1 MRVFCIFLLFLLSQ
15 SISAQDKGSITFKVD
30 VVSKPENHLSGWDG
44 KKVAEKLHTGEGFSV
59 YVPPILA
66 CSFADEKII
75 NLGEDVLF
83 QMLLRAWC
91 QHRPV
96 VLTPDAIWMV
106 ISQGFSHY
114 VNQNPEKMRR
124 MLVDHEG
131 KKDLDVWIDVNPFS
145 GQADWAGIISNWTSQ
160 IDKYSSKGLAS
171 TLVADFSTTGVNER
185 IASEVT
191 LMDAVK
197 PYFDYNLFYIVCGIP
212 SITLTG
218 TPQDWQKVLDKT
230 LALKEFGMGWWVSD
244 LEPILKQF
252 IKASEGSP
260 DLSFWKD
267 IVKKTRPQ
275 TIQGPTCGK
284 KPVTLTEFDGW
295 FLKLF
300 PYDGKGRTPGK
311 VTIGSNMLRETVC
324 VPFKCKEVTPS
335 GDIVSESDLELVAGL
350 VGITEDIA
358 TFALTPK
365 IGWFV
370 RVPESKESKEKNNAE
385 TFPEIT
391 MESSLKYWSDGP
403 LTLEDFTSRK
413 SEWPKVSNLEYGV
426 SYNMEK
432 HKKGN
437 TVFYYPS
444 FDVYMNPYT
453 SWLHPDF
460 RNQWSLKYMQT
471 AFDYLEVCGRRAE
484 KEVMNSARFKDISA
498 VAKFHLGVADSFI
511 EEMKDKTHQG
521 TDTTALRY
529 YSERVSA
536 KLSKTKVD
544 GVEDFMI
551 NPDGFGLGMHLGI
564 GGEFYTGALAEYVTP
579 IAGLD
584 IGFDF
589 DFGRVNVYLGGL
601 LGFGGHYKK
610 DIQFDGYKWNS
621 GKRMTGGNM
630 ELSLGYSIY
639 NSQWWRVSP
648 FAGIG
653 VGFIDYPESS
663 SEPKLD
669 SYEIPGFRYQAGL
682 CADWKFLRTIEK
694 GYPFGGLSE
703 YSIRT
708 RLYVAHT
715 SFPTPAPAWSINFGI
730 SANMLGWLMQR

>member
-30 VVSKPENHLSGWDG
+30 VVSKPESHLSGWDG
-44 KKVAEKLHTGEGFSV
+44 KKVAEGLHTGEDFSV

-106 ISQGFSHY
+106 ISQGFSYY

-124 MLVDHEG
+124 LLIDHEG
-131 KKDLDVWIDVNPFS
+131 KKDLDVWTNVDPFS
-145 GQADWAGIISNWTSQ
+145 EQANWAGIISNWTSQ

-275 TIQGPTCGK
+275 TIQGPTCSK

-311 VTIGSNMLRETVC
+311 VTISSNMLRETVC
-324 VPFKCKEVTPS
+324 VPFKCKTVTPS

-370 RVPESKESKEKNNAE
+370 RVPESKEKPA
-385 TFPEIT
+385 
-391 MESSLKYWSDGP
+391 G
-403 LTLEDFTSRK
+403 
-413 SEWPKVSNLEYGV
+413 
-426 SYNMEK
+426 
-432 HKKGN
+432 
-437 TVFYYPS
+437 
-444 FDVYMNPYT
+444 
-453 SWLHPDF
+453 
-460 RNQWSLKYMQT
+460 
-471 AFDYLEVCGRRAE
+471 C
-484 KEVMNSARFKDISA
+484 
-498 VAKFHLGVADSFI
+498 AK
-511 EEMKDKTHQG
+511 
-521 TDTTALRY
+521 
-529 YSERVSA
+529 
-536 KLSKTKVD
+536 
-544 GVEDFMI
+544 
-551 NPDGFGLGMHLGI
+551 
-564 GGEFYTGALAEYVTP
+564 
-579 IAGLD
+579 
-584 IGFDF
+584 
-589 DFGRVNVYLGGL
+589 
-601 LGFGGHYKK
+601 
-610 DIQFDGYKWNS
+610 
-621 GKRMTGGNM
+621 
-630 ELSLGYSIY
+630 
-639 NSQWWRVSP
+639 
-648 FAGIG
+648 
-653 VGFIDYPESS
+653 
-663 SEPKLD
+663 
-669 SYEIPGFRYQAGL
+669 
-682 CADWKFLRTIEK
+682 
-694 GYPFGGLSE
+694 
-703 YSIRT
+703 
-708 RLYVAHT
+708 
-715 SFPTPAPAWSINFGI
+715 
-730 SANMLGWLMQR
+730 

>member
-30 VVSKPENHLSGWDG
+30 VVSKPESHLSGWDG
-44 KKVAEKLHTGEGFSV
+44 KKVAEGLHTGEDFSV

-106 ISQGFSHY
+106 ISQGFSYY

-124 MLVDHEG
+124 LLIDHEG
-131 KKDLDVWIDVNPFS
+131 KKDLDVWTNVDPFS
-145 GQADWAGIISNWTSQ
+145 EQANWAGIISNWTSQ

-252 IKASEGSP
+252 IKA
-260 DLSFWKD
+260 WKD

-275 TIQGPTCGK
+275 TIQGPTCSK

-311 VTIGSNMLRETVC
+311 VTISSNMLRETVC
-324 VPFKCKEVTPS
+324 VPFKCKTVTPS

-370 RVPESKESKEKNNAE
+370 RVPESKEKPA
-385 TFPEIT
+385 
-391 MESSLKYWSDGP
+391 G
-403 LTLEDFTSRK
+403 
-413 SEWPKVSNLEYGV
+413 
-426 SYNMEK
+426 
-432 HKKGN
+432 
-437 TVFYYPS
+437 
-444 FDVYMNPYT
+444 
-453 SWLHPDF
+453 
-460 RNQWSLKYMQT
+460 
-471 AFDYLEVCGRRAE
+471 C
-484 KEVMNSARFKDISA
+484 
-498 VAKFHLGVADSFI
+498 AK
-511 EEMKDKTHQG
+511 
-521 TDTTALRY
+521 
-529 YSERVSA
+529 
-536 KLSKTKVD
+536 
-544 GVEDFMI
+544 
-551 NPDGFGLGMHLGI
+551 
-564 GGEFYTGALAEYVTP
+564 
-579 IAGLD
+579 
-584 IGFDF
+584 
-589 DFGRVNVYLGGL
+589 
-601 LGFGGHYKK
+601 
-610 DIQFDGYKWNS
+610 
-621 GKRMTGGNM
+621 
-630 ELSLGYSIY
+630 
-639 NSQWWRVSP
+639 
-648 FAGIG
+648 
-653 VGFIDYPESS
+653 
-663 SEPKLD
+663 
-669 SYEIPGFRYQAGL
+669 
-682 CADWKFLRTIEK
+682 
-694 GYPFGGLSE
+694 
-703 YSIRT
+703 
-708 RLYVAHT
+708 
-715 SFPTPAPAWSINFGI
+715 
-730 SANMLGWLMQR
+730 